1 MKNAFSLVE
10 LSIVL
15 VILGLLTGG
24 ILGGQSLI
32 RAAELRSVS
41 TEAARYTTAVYSF
54 RDKYMAL
61 PGDMPNAT
69 AFWGAAPD
77 CSAQTASGAS
87 TCNGNG
93 DGMLRWG
100 GTNPERAEMFTFWQ
114 HLANAG
120 IIEGNYT
127 GVRGTPGGFPAASNP
142 GINTPRSRLANGCWT
157 IYNNID
163 NAVWNLTSLTNTNS
177 LVMGAL
183 SVTGPG
189 HPDFCNQPIMK
200 PEELWNIDTKMDDGR
215 PGQGNI
221 ITYNTAKQANCTTS
235 NDPAT
240 SAYNLSFTSNDCAV
254 VQLLR

>member
-1 MKNAFSLVE
+1 M
-10 LSIVL
+10 
-15 VILGLLTGG
+15 
-24 ILGGQSLI
+24 
-32 RAAELRSVS
+32 
-41 TEAARYTTAVYSF
+41 
-54 RDKYMAL
+54 
-61 PGDMPNAT
+61 
-69 AFWGAAPD
+69 
-77 CSAQTASGAS
+77 
-87 TCNGNG
+87 
-93 DGMLRWG
+93 
-100 GTNPERAEMFTFWQ
+100 
-114 HLANAG
+114 
-120 IIEGNYT
+120 
-127 GVRGTPGGFPAASNP
+127 RGTPGGFPAASNP